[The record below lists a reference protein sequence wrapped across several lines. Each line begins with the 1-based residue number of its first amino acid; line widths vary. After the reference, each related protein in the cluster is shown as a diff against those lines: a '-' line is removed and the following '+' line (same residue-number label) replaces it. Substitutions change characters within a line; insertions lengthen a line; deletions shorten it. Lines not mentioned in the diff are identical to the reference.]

1 MPYSFPKNE
10 FNLTDFMD
18 DLMDKMGMQ
27 AAPAAEKEPLE
38 RAMEEQLA
46 HVIMETAALYIE
58 ADVIE
63 ELSIWH
69 AKEKDFT
76 YFVSQLIRHS
86 PRAQFAILAA
96 IDQFY
101 DQTLEAFNI
110 LNVQKT
116 Q

>member
-27 AAPAAEKEPLE
+27 NENAAVKEPLQ
-38 RAMEEQLA
+38 RAMEQQLA
-46 HVIMETAALYIE
+46 SVIMETAALYIE
-58 ADVIE
+58 AEVFE
-63 ELSIWH
+63 ELSIWY

-101 DQTLEAFNI
+101 DQTLEAFHT
-110 LNVQKT
+110 LNQ
-116 Q
+116 